1 MKIKA
6 LLLAALAAFLFASPQ
21 ARAESQWQKTH
32 PRRVQVNQR
41 LKKQNRRLHQEV
53 KEGDMSKKKAARLHR
68 KDQNIR
74 REERAMAGNNGG
86 HLTKQE
92 QGIINRQ
99 ENRVSKRI
107 GQ

>member
-6 LLLAALAAFLFASPQ
+6 LLLAVLAIFLFASTQ
-21 ARAESQWQKTH
+21 ASAETQWQKTH

-53 KEGDMSKKKAARLHR
+53 KEGDLSKKKAARLHR
-68 KDQNIR
+68 KDKGIR
-74 REERAMAGNNGG
+74 REERAMAHNNGG

-99 ENRVSKRI
+99 ENRVGHQI